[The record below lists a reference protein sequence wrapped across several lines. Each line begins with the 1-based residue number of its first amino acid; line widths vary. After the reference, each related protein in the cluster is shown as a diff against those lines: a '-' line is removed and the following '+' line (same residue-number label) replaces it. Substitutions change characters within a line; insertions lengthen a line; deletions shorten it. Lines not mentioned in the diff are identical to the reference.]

1 MVALGL
7 VAGCGSSPKEGDA
20 PARPASSA
28 RECAP
33 RTIHASPGQPP
44 GHDTVAEVEVEGV
57 SCARA
62 QDVLRRFGRRSRP
75 GARCFEVPCS
85 IAGFDCVSNASADG
99 SRQLRIRSCT
109 SGSRS
114 ISETVPVTI

>member
-1 MVALGL
+1 MLA
-7 VAGCGSSPKEGDA
+7 AGCGSSTKQKADV

-28 RECAP
+28 RDCAP
-33 RTIHASPGQPP
+33 RAIHVSP

-75 GARCFEVPCS
+75 GARCFERTCS

-99 SRQLRIRSCT
+99 SRQLRVRSCT

-114 ISETVPVTI
+114 ISETVPITI